1 MCKEVGTLLFQVGAL
16 LYLPQQI
23 LITLLPRPAVWE
35 VGRSGE
41 EEEEEEEVGS
51 GEEEGEGEGEKM
63 GKVVV
68 SGEEEGEGEEEMWE
82 VN

>member
-1 MCKEVGTLLFQVGAL
+1 MCKGVGTLLFQIGAL

-35 VGRSGE
+35 VGGSGEE

-51 GEEEGEGEGEKM
+51 GEEEGEGEREKM

-68 SGEEEGEGEEEMWE
+68 SGEEEGEGEEEGI
-82 VN
+82 